1 VINDLPKHQLLIVD
15 DEPGIRD
22 SFAMLLRASG
32 YEVRT
37 AENGLAALLLIKQ
50 LTPDLIISDLN
61 MPQMSGFEF
70 LSVVRR
76 RFPTV
81 PVIAVSGAYDFSDR
95 VPSGVLADF
104 FYAKGRHH
112 PSELIAK
119 VAELILNGVTEAN
132 SKRENSAVWIP
143 RNGST
148 PDGVPF
154 VVVTCPECL
163 RSFPL
168 NVEHAGSQEVQET
181 RCLSCDAAVRYII
194 DFSILVV
201 SPKKRS
207 ATAGTLNGS
216 TASQK

>member
-1 VINDLPKHQLLIVD
+1 MINELQKHQLLIVD

-22 SFAMLLRASG
+22 SFAMLLSASG

-76 RFPTV
+76 RFPSV

-104 FYAKGRHH
+104 FYAKGQHH
-112 PSELIAK
+112 PSELISK
-119 VAELILNGVTEAN
+119 VAELILNGVTEVN
-132 SKRENSAVWIP
+132 SKRESSAVWIP

-154 VVVTCPECL
+154 VVVTCPEPC
-163 RSFPL
+163 
-168 NVEHAGSQEVQET
+168 A
-181 RCLSCDAAVRYII
+181 LS
-194 DFSILVV
+194 
-201 SPKKRS
+201 P
-207 ATAGTLNGS
+207 
-216 TASQK
+216 